1 MRRGEAVNTLA
12 FMVAPVNTA
21 VALARSSAPLSPRRR
36 AWERLLRNRGALV
49 ALAVIVLLAAAAVAG
64 PWFSPYGY
72 DDLDYAV
79 QNQSVSRAHWFG
91 ADELGRD
98 LLTRCCHGAR
108 ISLAVGIAASLIAL
122 IIGVAYGAV
131 SGYAGGKTDAVM
143 MRLVDV
149 VYGIP
154 LLLFVILLMVMF
166 KPGLPLILAALGC
179 VFWLR
184 MARIVR
190 GQTLSIKERDYVAAA
205 RALGSSHARIIL
217 RHILPNTAGPII
229 VTLTLTVPEAIF
241 SEAFLSLIGLGVS
254 APRASLGTLV
264 AEGFSALADYPHL
277 FFFPAAVIS
286 VLMLAFNFLGDG
298 LRDALDPEQVEQ

>member
-1 MRRGEAVNTLA
+1 
-12 FMVAPVNTA
+12 
-21 VALARSSAPLSPRRR
+21 
-36 AWERLLRNRGALV
+36 
-49 ALAVIVLLAAAAVAG
+49 
-64 PWFSPYGY
+64 
-72 DDLDYAV
+72 
-79 QNQSVSRAHWFG
+79 
-91 ADELGRD
+91 
-98 LLTRCCHGAR
+98 
-108 ISLAVGIAASLIAL
+108 
-122 IIGVAYGAV
+122 
-131 SGYAGGKTDAVM
+131 
-143 MRLVDV
+143 
-149 VYGIP
+149 
-154 LLLFVILLMVMF
+154 
-166 KPGLPLILAALGC
+166 LILAALGC